1 MGRGI
6 ALYDNAIMYRPA
18 YLEEEYDEY
27 SSEEDASFELS
38 ALQETIATAI
48 GGETADEWHN
58 DYYLSHLK
66 VIAENSKLQVCVEFE
81 DTYWQLVV
89 LPKTYS
95 IWMES
100 RQILADDEL
109 TGYNYK
115 NSRGEWIEEVL
126 RPYTIVRDAR
136 RLFRKLIVLLGN
148 ERFAV
153 RTSQWT
159 SCQCKKN
166 SFKAVKKAA

>member
-6 ALYDNAIMYRPA
+6 ALYDNALMYNPA

-38 ALQETIATAI
+38 ELQGTIATAI
-48 GGETADEWHN
+48 GGEMVEEWHK
-58 DYYLSHLK
+58 DYYLRHLK

-95 IWMES
+95 IWLKDCKS
-100 RQILADDEL
+100 LAEDET
-109 TGYNYK
+109 TGYGYS

-126 RPYTIVRDAR
+126 RPYSVDRDAR

-148 ERFAV
+148 EKFAV

-159 SCQCKKN
+159 SCQLNKN
-166 SFKAVKKAA
+166 SFKAIKKAA